1 MGERPW
7 DPPRYE
13 HKSGMIIPRYAN
25 IGGEL
30 WECVARN
37 NSQVSKSGTFAPASY
52 MLLRKKQ
59 HYQMMYK
66 TDIKAENI

>member
-1 MGERPW
+1 
-7 DPPRYE
+7 
-13 HKSGMIIPRYAN
+13 MIIPRYAN

-37 NSQVSKSGTFAPASY
+37 NSQVSKSGTFDPDIIY
-52 MLLRKKQ
+52 MLLRKMQ
-59 HYQMMYK
+59 HYQTMYK